1 MSTSAQAAGDAPGAA
16 PAKRRLAFRRNTP
29 AAGPAALH
37 QVGPHFVIA
46 PGGADGTGPAA
57 LPAAMTAA
65 LGRLTAV
72 TRTVTV
78 LAAAPD
84 APAVLFGRLDE
95 LTRTATARDATAL
108 VLAASGLATAPDTG
122 PRPAERIAELTGIG
136 VVAPDGLVT
145 LRPDGTLLTS
155 GPTDDAP
162 SSWWLCTP
170 AGQVRRLGPVWP
182 LPTEPTAAPAGSA
195 GSTGSAGS
203 AAETVVM
210 ERPMAETAV
219 LELPVA
225 APVVAAPA
233 RGVPL
238 GAVSA
243 PGPAAAAPEP
253 AAPARR
259 VEAAPPAA
267 PTPPAAPADPL
278 VTALPHGYWFR
289 SEPDP
294 DGPSGPLT
302 RATADEGT
310 VILVVG
316 HPGAPLPPA
325 AELAARLR
333 RLLPGPEA
341 DLLLSAPWA
350 ATGALT
356 ALATGLATE
365 LGHDLRA
372 AVGLP
377 MRTTS
382 GFSSRVLAADG
393 TSTWEPWLTELTASP
408 TRRRVV
414 ASAWR
419 TTPGGPAACG
429 PALYESPVTGWRLEA
444 VPAGLWLRPEEPP
457 QDRGPRLRDPDP
469 AHPLLIAGADGRTVP
484 PEVLAVLDEL
494 RAALTTPGAAAP
506 ELLIDGARRGSFLPA
521 AQPTQ
526 PAQPAVPATVQ
537 AAAVDPQRP
546 APEKEFAT
554 AATIT
559 AAIPPASAVR
569 TQTAATADPDAQV
582 PAPDEEFTAA
592 TATLPEP
599 PAPVQAQPQIP
610 EPATPPAA
618 EAPTPEP
625 APLPDPEPT
634 LEPEPE
640 PEPVPEPEPAPDPE
654 PTPEPEP
661 APAPEPEAPTRARL
675 LAPDGTAVSG
685 RPSTAAERTAFRAL
699 LGEHFQRC
707 ASRAEQ
713 VAMRLPALRSH
724 SRDDLK
730 SDLAAVYLHHV
741 DTGVPVLHTELV
753 VAARRPGSGP
763 LDPYLACL
771 GSGLRRLPNHRG
783 AVLLGADAGEEEL
796 RHYVPGTLLVEP
808 APVVGT
814 PALEVAPGTPV
825 EFLVWSATGRRTSV
839 IAEDGEPEVVFPP
852 GSWFSVLEVMPG
864 EDGEPTRVLLREVG
878 PGATAG
884 TADERDQQ
892 ALERLLAW
900 QARRD
905 LLAPEDLRSPSR
917 PERLRL
923 TPGVTAAR

>member
-16 PAKRRLAFRRNTP
+16 PAKRRLTLRRNSAAATP
-29 AAGPAALH
+29 ATLH

-46 PGGADGTGPAA
+46 PGGGDGTGPAA
-57 LPAAMTAA
+57 LPAALTAA
-65 LGRLTAV
+65 LTRLTPV

-95 LTRTATARDATAL
+95 LTRTATVRDASAL

-122 PRPAERIAELTGIG
+122 RRPAERIAELTGLG

-155 GPTDDAP
+155 GASDDAP

-170 AGQVRRLGPVWP
+170 TGQLRRLGPVWP
-182 LPTEPTAAPAGSA
+182 LPTEPAVNPPTEEPAG
-195 GSTGSAGS
+195 GE

-210 ERPMAETAV
+210 ASPVAETVVIAS
-219 LELPVA
+219 PVA
-225 APVVAAPA
+225 PPV
-233 RGVPL
+233 
-238 GAVSA
+238 GA
-243 PGPAAAAPEP
+243 
-253 AAPARR
+253 
-259 VEAAPPAA
+259 
-267 PTPPAAPADPL
+267 ADPL

-294 DGPSGPLT
+294 DGPPGPLT
-302 RATADEGT
+302 RATAGEDT

-316 HPGAPLPPA
+316 HPGTPLPPA
-325 AELAARLR
+325 ADLAARLR
-333 RLLPGPEA
+333 RLLPDPSA

-350 ATGALT
+350 PTPALT
-356 ALATGLATE
+356 ALAAGLAAE

-382 GFSSRVLAADG
+382 GLSSRVLTADG
-393 TSTWEPWLTELTASP
+393 TPGWEPWLTELTASP
-408 TRRRVV
+408 ERHRVV

-419 TTPGGPAACG
+419 TTSGGPATCG

-484 PEVLAVLDEL
+484 PEVLAVLDDL
-494 RAALTTPGAAAP
+494 RAALTAPGTTPP
-506 ELLIDGARRGSFLPA
+506 ELLIDGARHQGVLRSE
-521 AQPTQ
+521 Q
-526 PAQPAVPATVQ
+526 PAQPALPAT
-537 AAAVDPQRP
+537 PQSPAEPAELVEQPDTAGEFTTVATAITP
-546 APEKEFAT
+546 APSSVPTPAPGPEPARQATAEPAVAPEPPVRTAT
-554 AATIT
+554 AAVGQ
-559 AAIPPASAVR
+559 APVVR
-569 TQTAATADPDAQV
+569 THTSDP
-582 PAPDEEFTAA
+582 EGRSA
-592 TATLPEP
+592 TATSA
-599 PAPVQAQPQIP
+599 PAP
-610 EPATPPAA
+610 TP
-618 EAPTPEP
+618 APTPEP
-625 APLPDPEPT
+625 PAHGTIRRTTPDAESAAAPDPDPDPAPEQATPH
-634 LEPEPE
+634 LEPATPADTAE
-640 PEPVPEPEPAPDPE
+640 EPAPRAG
-654 PTPEPEP
+654 T
-661 APAPEPEAPTRARL
+661 APEAPRTARL
-675 LAPDGTAVSG
+675 LTPDGTAVSG

-724 SRDDLK
+724 ARDDLK
-730 SDLAAVYLHHV
+730 SDLAAVYLHHT
-741 DTGVPVLHTELV
+741 DTGVPAFHADLV
-753 VAARRPGSGP
+753 EAARRPGSGP

-796 RHYVPGTLLVEP
+796 RHYVPGALLAEP

-814 PALEVAPGTPV
+814 PAAEVVPGTSV

-839 IAEDGEPEVVFPP
+839 ISEDGEPEVVFPP
-852 GSWFSVLEVMPG
+852 GSWFSVLEVLPG
-864 EDGEPTRVLLREVG
+864 GESLPTRVLLREVG
-878 PGATAG
+878 PGTMSG
-884 TADERDQQ
+884 TADDRDQQ
-892 ALERLLAW
+892 ARVRLLAW
-900 QARRD
+900 QSRRD
-905 LLAPEDLRSPSR
+905 LLPPDELRSPSR
-917 PERLRL
+917 PERLHL
-923 TPGVTAAR
+923 TPGVTTCR